1 MAGSASRAQLMR
13 APRRAALAESL
24 SSGYETHSG
33 VSLANQQTI
42 DQRRHLQTRA
52 NNNAQQSFLSAAA
65 LAYQSVTQFFIAV
78 RLRAA
83 KQTGLILGNDD
94 SARGNGGSNA
104 SKQQTENIQR
114 CFDHLISRWELSL
127 TYVRA
132 SCTRCSCPMLNS
144 GCRKVRDP

>member
-13 APRRAALAESL
+13 APRTAAL

-52 NNNAQQSFLSAAA
+52 NNNAQQSFLSVAA

-104 SKQQTENIQR
+104 SKQQTENILALFR
-114 CFDHLISRWELSL
+114 PFNIPLGAIACGLGRPTTAEEFRTILVHLLHHTPFR
-127 TYVRA
+127 
-132 SCTRCSCPMLNS
+132 
-144 GCRKVRDP
+144 